1 MKKLK
6 VLVEMEKLR
15 NTNSGLGQFCLGLG
29 QALTEQGKHTALHF
43 LVPEKKKGIFGN
55 NAIYI
60 LLKNYLSFLWNK
72 PKGFDIWHCTHQES
86 KYLPYNSK
94 LILTIHDLNFLY
106 KYKGLKKR
114 LKLNALQQKV
124 NKAQA
129 IVAISQFTANEIKQ
143 HLQIDEKKLH
153 VIYNGASL
161 KSIDP
166 AELPAFLKDQK
177 YLFSI
182 GIINPKKNFH
192 VLLPLLQNK
201 PDLQLVIAGNDSHA
215 YVQEI
220 KEKALAL
227 GVLPQ
232 LHFLGMVSDE
242 LKYTLYKNCYAFVFP
257 SLSEG
262 FGLPVIEA
270 MLLGK
275 PVFLSKL
282 TCLPEIGGVEAFYW
296 DNFEAN
302 AMQTT
307 FEKGMTVYERDSG
320 KAERIKKHAKQ
331 FSWEKAAKA
340 YLELY
345 EKLYNWKS

>member
-1 MKKLK
+1 MSKIK
-6 VLVEMEKLR
+6 VLIEMEKLH

-29 QALTEQGKHTALHF
+29 QALTEQSKHTALHF
-43 LVPEKKKGIFGN
+43 LVPENKKGIFGN
-55 NAIYI
+55 KAIYE
-60 LLKNYLSFLWNK
+60 LLKNYFSFLWNK

-86 KYLPYNSK
+86 KYLPRNSK

-106 KYKGLKKR
+106 KYTGLKR
-114 LKLNALQQKV
+114 QWKLNALQRKV
-124 NKAQA
+124 NKASA

-153 VIYNGASL
+153 VIYNGVSL
-161 KSIDP
+161 KS
-166 AELPAFLKDQK
+166 ASSVVLPDFLHNQK

-192 VLLPLLQNK
+192 VLLPLLQHK
-201 PDLQLVIAGNDSHA
+201 PDLKLVIAGNDSHA
-215 YVQEI
+215 YVNLI

-227 GVLPQ
+227 GVLSQ
-232 LHFLGMVSDE
+232 LHFMGAVSDE

-270 MLLGK
+270 MLMGK

-282 TCLPEIGGVEAFYW
+282 TCLPEIGGPEAFYW

-302 AMQTT
+302 DMCAA
-307 FEKGMTVYERDSG
+307 FEKGMAVYERDSG
-320 KAERIKKHAKQ
+320 KAERMKAHAMQ

-345 EKLYNWKS
+345 DRI

>member
-1 MKKLK
+1 MKKQK
-6 VLVEMEKLR
+6 VLVEMEKLH

-29 QALTEQGKHTALHF
+29 QALTEQNKNNDLHF
-43 LVPEKKKGIFGN
+43 LVPENKVNVFGN

-72 PKGFDIWHCTHQES
+72 PKGFDVWHCTHQES
-86 KYLPYNSK
+86 KYLPPNSK

-106 KYKGLKKR
+106 KYKGLKKK
-114 LKLNALQQKV
+114 LKLNALQRKV
-124 NKAQA
+124 KSASA

-153 VIYNGASL
+153 VIYNGVSL
-161 KSIDP
+161 KSTEP
-166 AELPAFLKDQK
+166 VELPAFLKDQK

-192 VLLPLLQNK
+192 VLLPLLQHK
-201 PDLQLVIAGNDSHA
+201 PDLKLVIAGNDSHA
-215 YVQEI
+215 YVNLI
-220 KEKALAL
+220 KEKALTL
-227 GVLPQ
+227 GVLSQ
-232 LHFLGMVSDE
+232 LHFTGAVSDE

-270 MLLGK
+270 MLMGK

-296 DNFEAN
+296 DNFEEKY
-302 AMQTT
+302 MQTT
-307 FEKGMTVYERDSG
+307 FEKGMAVYESDHG
-320 KAERIKKHAKQ
+320 KAERIQQHAAQ
-331 FSWEKAAKA
+331 FSWGKAARA

-345 EKLYNWKS
+345 DGI

>member
-1 MKKLK
+1 MSKIK
-6 VLVEMEKLR
+6 VLIEMEKLH
-15 NTNSGLGQFCLGLG
+15 NLNSGLGQFCLGLG
-29 QALTEQGKHTALHF
+29 QALAQQNKSTALHF
-43 LVPEKKKGIFGN
+43 LVPENKKGIFGN
-55 NAIYI
+55 QVIYS
-60 LLKNYLSFLWNK
+60 LLRSYLSFLLNK
-72 PKGFDIWHCTHQES
+72 PKPYDVWHCTHQES
-86 KYLPYNSK
+86 KYLPSHSK

-106 KYKGLKKR
+106 KYKGLKKK
-114 LKLNALQQKV
+114 LKLNALQRKV
-124 NKAQA
+124 NKAHA

-143 HLQIDEKKLH
+143 HLQIDVKKLH

-161 KSIDP
+161 KSNEP
-166 AELPAFLKDQK
+166 AELPAILKDQK

-192 VLLPLLQNK
+192 VLLPLLQHK
-201 PDLQLVIAGNDSHA
+201 PDLKLVIAGNDNHA
-215 YVQEI
+215 YVQTI
-220 KEKALAL
+220 KEKALEL
-227 GVLPQ
+227 GVLSQ
-232 LHFLGMVSDE
+232 LHFTGAVSDE

-275 PVFLSKL
+275 PVFLSRL

-302 AMQTT
+302 HMQTT
-307 FEKGMTVYERDSG
+307 FENDMAIYARDTG
-320 KAERIKKHAKQ
+320 KAERIRQHAAQ

-345 EKLYNWKS
+345 DGI

>member
-1 MKKLK
+1 MKRVK
-6 VLVEMEKLR
+6 VLIEMEKLH
-15 NTNSGLGQFCLGLG
+15 NLNSGLGQFCLGLG
-29 QALTEQGKHTALHF
+29 QALTEQSKNKDLHF
-43 LVPEKKKGIFGN
+43 LVPENKKGIFGN

-60 LLKNYLSFLWNK
+60 LLKSYLSFFWNK
-72 PKGFDIWHCTHQES
+72 PKGFDVWHCTHQES
-86 KYLPYNSK
+86 KYLPSNNK

-106 KYKGLKKR
+106 KYKGLKKQ
-114 LKLNALQQKV
+114 LKLNALQRKV
-124 NKAQA
+124 NSASA

-153 VIYNGASL
+153 VIYNGVSL
-161 KSIDP
+161 KSTS
-166 AELPAFLKDQK
+166 AVELPPFLHNQK

-182 GIINPKKNFH
+182 GIINPKKNVH
-192 VLLPLLQNK
+192 VLLPLLQHK

-215 YVQEI
+215 YVNLI

-227 GVLPQ
+227 GVLSQ
-232 LHFLGMVSDE
+232 LHFLGTVSDE

-270 MLLGK
+270 MLMGK

-282 TCLPEIGGVEAFYW
+282 TCLPEIGGSEAFYW
-296 DNFEAN
+296 DSFEAN
-302 AMQTT
+302 EMQTT
-307 FEKGMTVYERDSG
+307 FEKGMEVYESDSR
-320 KAERIKKHAKQ
+320 KAQRIQQHAAQ

-345 EKLYNWKS
+345 DRI

>member
-1 MKKLK
+1 MKKVK
-6 VLVEMEKLR
+6 VLIEMEKLH

-29 QALTEQGKHTALHF
+29 QALTEQSKKNDLHF
-43 LVPEKKKGIFGN
+43 LVPENKANVFGN

-72 PKGFDIWHCTHQES
+72 PKGFDVWHCTHQES
-86 KYLPYNSK
+86 KYLPRNSK

-106 KYKGLKKR
+106 KYTGLKKQW
-114 LKLNALQQKV
+114 KLNALKRKV
-124 NKAQA
+124 NKAHA

-143 HLQIDEKKLH
+143 HLQIDVKKLH

-161 KSIDP
+161 KSNEP
-166 AELPAFLKDQK
+166 AELPGILKDQK
-177 YLFSI
+177 YLFCI

-192 VLLPLLQNK
+192 VLLPLLQHQ
-201 PDLQLVIAGNDSHA
+201 PDLKLVIAGNDSHD
-215 YVQEI
+215 YVNRI
-220 KEKALAL
+220 KEKALVL
-227 GVLPQ
+227 GVSAQ
-232 LHFLGMVSDE
+232 VHFMGAVTDE
-242 LKYTLYKNCYAFVFP
+242 MKYTLYKNCYAFVFP

-270 MLLGK
+270 MLMGK

-282 TCLPEIGGVEAFYW
+282 TCLPEIGGPEAFYW

-302 AMQTT
+302 DMCAA
-307 FEKGMTVYERDSG
+307 FEKGMKEYESDSG
-320 KAERIKKHAKQ
+320 KAERIQQHAAQ

-345 EKLYNWKS
+345 DGI

>member
-1 MKKLK
+1 MKEQK
-6 VLVEMEKLR
+6 VLVEMEKLH

-29 QALTEQGKHTALHF
+29 QALTEQSKHTALHF

-72 PKGFDIWHCTHQES
+72 PKGFDVWHCTHQES
-86 KYLPYNSK
+86 KYLPRNSK

-106 KYKGLKKR
+106 KYKGLKKK
-114 LKLNALQQKV
+114 LKLNALQRKV
-124 NKAQA
+124 KSASA

-153 VIYNGASL
+153 VIYNGVSL
-161 KSIDP
+161 KSTEP
-166 AELPAFLKDQK
+166 VELPAFLKDQK

-182 GIINPKKNFH
+182 GIMNPKKNFH

-201 PDLQLVIAGNDSHA
+201 PELKLVIAGNDSHD
-215 YVQEI
+215 YVNKI

-227 GVLPQ
+227 GVLSQ
-232 LHFLGMVSDE
+232 LHFMGAVSDE

-270 MLLGK
+270 MLMGK

-282 TCLPEIGGVEAFYW
+282 TCLPEIGGPEAFYW

-302 AMQTT
+302 NMREV
-307 FEKGMTVYERDSG
+307 FENGMTVYESDPG
-320 KAERIKKHAKQ
+320 KAERIQQHAAQ

-340 YLELY
+340 YLDLY
-345 EKLYNWKS
+345 DGI

>member
-1 MKKLK
+1 MKKIK
-6 VLVEMEKLR
+6 VLVEMEKLH

-29 QALTEQGKHTALHF
+29 QALTEQSISKDLHF
-43 LVPEKKKGIFGN
+43 LVPNNKKGIFGN
-55 NAIYI
+55 NVIYI
-60 LLKNYLSFLWNK
+60 LLKSYLSFLWNK

-124 NKAQA
+124 NKSSA
-129 IVAISQFTANEIKQ
+129 IVAISQFTANEIRQ
-143 HLQIDEKKLH
+143 HLKVDEKKLH

-161 KSIDP
+161 KSTS
-166 AELPAFLKDQK
+166 AVELPPFLHNQK

-201 PDLQLVIAGNDSHA
+201 PELKLVIAGNDSHT

-227 GVLPQ
+227 GVLSQ
-232 LHFLGMVSDE
+232 LHFMGAVSDE
-242 LKYTLYKNCYAFVFP
+242 LKYTFYKNCYAFVFP

-270 MLLGK
+270 MLMGK

-282 TCLPEIGGVEAFYW
+282 TCLPEIGGPEAFYW

-302 AMQTT
+302 EMCTA
-307 FEKGMTVYERDSG
+307 FEKGMAVYENDHQ
-320 KAERIKKHAKQ
+320 KADRLREYAAQ

>member
-1 MKKLK
+1 MKRIK
-6 VLVEMEKLR
+6 VLVAMEKLH
-15 NTNSGLGQFCLGLG
+15 NLNSGLGQFCLGLG
-29 QALTEQGKHTALHF
+29 EALAQQNKSTALHF
-43 LVPEKKKGIFGN
+43 LVPENKKSIFGN
-55 NAIYI
+55 HVIYI

-86 KYLPYNSK
+86 KYLPGDCK

-106 KYKGLKKR
+106 KYTGLKKQM
-114 LKLNALQQKV
+114 KLNALQRKV
-124 NKAQA
+124 NKASA

-143 HLQIDEKKLH
+143 HLKVDVKKLH
-153 VIYNGASL
+153 VIYNGAGL
-161 KSIDP
+161 KTGSEI
-166 AELPAFLKDQK
+166 ELPDYLQNQK

-192 VLLPLLQNK
+192 VLLPLLQHK
-201 PDLQLVIAGNDSHA
+201 PDLKLVISGNDAHA
-215 YVQEI
+215 YVQII
-220 KEKALAL
+220 KEKAREL
-227 GVLPQ
+227 GVLSQ
-232 LHFLGMVSDE
+232 LHFTGAVSDE

-282 TCLPEIGGVEAFYW
+282 TCLPEIGGIEAFYW

-302 AMQTT
+302 EMRAA
-307 FEKGMTVYERDSG
+307 FEKGMQAYERESG
-320 KAERIKKHAKQ
+320 KALRIKLHAEQ
-331 FSWEKAAKA
+331 FSWEKAANA
-340 YLELY
+340 YLKLY
-345 EKLYNWKS
+345 ENV

>member
-6 VLVEMEKLR
+6 VLVEMEKLH

-29 QALTEQGKHTALHF
+29 QALAVQNKNKDLHF
-43 LVPEKKKGIFGN
+43 LVPENKKGIFGN
-55 NAIYI
+55 NAIYV
-60 LLKNYLSFLWNK
+60 LLKNYFSFLWNK
-72 PKGFDIWHCTHQES
+72 PKGFDVWHCTHQES
-86 KYLPYNSK
+86 KYLPRKCK

-106 KYKGLKKR
+106 KYKGLKKK
-114 LKLNALQQKV
+114 LKLNALQRKV
-124 NKAQA
+124 NRASA
-129 IVAISQFTANEIKQ
+129 IVAISQFTANEIRQ

-153 VIYNGASL
+153 VIYNGVSL
-161 KSIDP
+161 KSTSIVEQP
-166 AELPAFLKDQK
+166 PFLHNQK

-192 VLLPLLQNK
+192 VLLPLLQYK
-201 PDLQLVIAGNDSHA
+201 PDLKLVIAGNDSHA

-220 KEKALAL
+220 KEKALSL
-227 GVLPQ
+227 GVLSQ
-232 LHFLGMVSDE
+232 LHFIGTVSDE
-242 LKYTLYKNCYAFVFP
+242 LKYTLYKDCYAFVFP

-282 TCLPEIGGVEAFYW
+282 TCLPEIGGSEAFYW
-296 DNFEAN
+296 DNFEGN
-302 AMQTT
+302 YMRKF
-307 FEKGMTVYERDSG
+307 FEKGMEVYESEPE
-320 KAERIKKHAKQ
+320 KVERIKQHAIQ

-340 YLELY
+340 YLDLY
-345 EKLYNWKS
+345 EKI

>member
-1 MKKLK
+1 
-6 VLVEMEKLR
+6 
-15 NTNSGLGQFCLGLG
+15 
-29 QALTEQGKHTALHF
+29 
-43 LVPEKKKGIFGN
+43 
-55 NAIYI
+55 
-60 LLKNYLSFLWNK
+60 
-72 PKGFDIWHCTHQES
+72 
-86 KYLPYNSK
+86 
-94 LILTIHDLNFLY
+94 
-106 KYKGLKKR
+106 
-114 LKLNALQQKV
+114 
-124 NKAQA
+124 
-129 IVAISQFTANEIKQ
+129 
-143 HLQIDEKKLH
+143 
-153 VIYNGASL
+153 
-161 KSIDP
+161 
-166 AELPAFLKDQK
+166 
-177 YLFSI
+177 
-182 GIINPKKNFH
+182 

-227 GVLPQ
+227 GVLSQ
-232 LHFLGMVSDE
+232 LHFTGAVSDE

-282 TCLPEIGGVEAFYW
+282 TCLPEIGGPEAFYW

-302 AMQTT
+302 DMCAA
-307 FEKGMTVYERDSG
+307 FEKGMMVYENNHE
-320 KAERIKKHAKQ
+320 KAECIQQHAAQ

-345 EKLYNWKS
+345 DSLE

>member
-1 MKKLK
+1 MKKIK
-6 VLVEMEKLR
+6 VLVEMQKLS

-29 QALTEQGKHTALHF
+29 QALTQQQHEHAELHF
-43 LVPEKKKGIFGN
+43 LVPENKKGVFGN
-55 NAIYI
+55 SSIYI
-60 LLKNYLSFLWNK
+60 LLKSYLSFLFNK
-72 PKGFDIWHCTHQES
+72 PKPYDIWHCTHQES
-86 KYLPYNSK
+86 KYLPSNGK

-106 KYKGLKKR
+106 KYQGLKKK
-114 LKLNALQQKV
+114 LKLHALQRKV
-124 NKAQA
+124 NKAHA

-143 HLQIDEKKLH
+143 HLQVDEKKLH

-161 KSIDP
+161 KTGSEIG
-166 AELPAFLKDQK
+166 LPGYLQNQK

-201 PDLQLVIAGNDSHA
+201 PDLQLVIAGNDSHD
-215 YVQEI
+215 YVNKI
-220 KEKALAL
+220 KEKALAM
-227 GVLPQ
+227 GVSAQ
-232 LHFLGMVSDE
+232 VHFMGAVSDE
-242 LKYTLYKNCYAFVFP
+242 MKYTLYKNCYAFVFP

-282 TCLPEIGGVEAFYW
+282 TCLPEIGGQEAFYW
-296 DNFEAN
+296 DHFDADDMREVFEN
-302 AMQTT
+302 
-307 FEKGMTVYERDSG
+307 GMKIYETDG
-320 KAERIKKHAKQ
+320 AKAERIKQHAVQ
-331 FSWEKAAKA
+331 FSWEKAARA

-345 EKLYNWKS
+345 ESILN

>member
-1 MKKLK
+1 MKRIK
-6 VLVEMEKLR
+6 VLVEMQKLH
-15 NTNSGLGQFCLGLG
+15 NLNSGLGQFCLGLG
-29 QALTEQGKHTALHF
+29 QALTEQSKNKDLHF
-43 LVPEKKKGIFGN
+43 LVPENKKGIFGN

-60 LLKNYLSFLWNK
+60 LLKSYLSFLWNK
-72 PKGFDIWHCTHQES
+72 PKGFDAWHCTHQES
-86 KYLPYNSK
+86 KYLPSQSK

-106 KYKGLKKR
+106 KYKGLKKK
-114 LKLNALQQKV
+114 LKLNALQRKV
-124 NKAQA
+124 NKASA

-166 AELPAFLKDQK
+166 AELPAFLRNKK

-192 VLLPLLQNK
+192 ALLPLLQNK
-201 PDLQLVIAGNDSHA
+201 PELKLVIAGNDSHT

-227 GVLPQ
+227 GVLSQ
-232 LHFLGMVSDE
+232 LHFMGAVSDE
-242 LKYTLYKNCYAFVFP
+242 LKYTFYKNCYAFVFP

-270 MLLGK
+270 MLMGK

-282 TCLPEIGGVEAFYW
+282 TCLPEIGGPEAFYW

-302 AMQTT
+302 NMREV
-307 FEKGMTVYERDSG
+307 FEKGMEVYESDPR
-320 KAERIKKHAKQ
+320 KAERMKVHAMQ

-340 YLELY
+340 YLDLY
-345 EKLYNWKS
+345 DGI

>member
-1 MKKLK
+1 
-6 VLVEMEKLR
+6 
-15 NTNSGLGQFCLGLG
+15 
-29 QALTEQGKHTALHF
+29 
-43 LVPEKKKGIFGN
+43 
-55 NAIYI
+55 
-60 LLKNYLSFLWNK
+60 LWNK

-124 NKAQA
+124 NKSSA
-129 IVAISQFTANEIKQ
+129 IVAISQFTANEIRQ
-143 HLQIDEKKLH
+143 HLKVDEKKLH

-161 KSIDP
+161 KSTAP
-166 AELPAFLKDQK
+166 VPLPVFLQNQK

-201 PDLQLVIAGNDSHA
+201 PDLKLVIAGNDSHS
-215 YVQEI
+215 YIQII
-220 KEKALAL
+220 KEKAIEL
-227 GVLPQ
+227 GVLAQ
-232 LHFLGMVSDE
+232 VHFMGLISDE
-242 LKYTLYKNCYAFVFP
+242 LKYTLYENCYAFVFP

-282 TCLPEIGGVEAFYW
+282 TCLPEIGGPDAFYW

-302 AMQTT
+302 EMCTA

-345 EKLYNWKS
+345 DSLELRFI

>member
-6 VLVEMEKLR
+6 VLVEMEKLH

-29 QALTEQGKHTALHF
+29 QALTEQSKHTALHF
-43 LVPEKKKGIFGN
+43 LVPENKANVFGN

-60 LLKNYLSFLWNK
+60 LLKNYFSFLWNK
-72 PKGFDIWHCTHQES
+72 PKGFDVWHCTHQES
-86 KYLPYNSK
+86 KYLPNQSK

-106 KYKGLKKR
+106 KYKGLKKK
-114 LKLNALQQKV
+114 LKLNALQRKV
-124 NKAQA
+124 NSASA

-166 AELPAFLKDQK
+166 AELPAFLQNQK

-192 VLLPLLQNK
+192 VLLPLLQHK
-201 PDLQLVIAGNDSHA
+201 PDLKLVIAGNDSHD
-215 YVQEI
+215 YVNKI

-227 GVLPQ
+227 GVSAQ
-232 LHFLGMVSDE
+232 VHFIGAVTDE
-242 LKYTLYKNCYAFVFP
+242 IKYTLYKNCYAFVFP

-270 MLLGK
+270 MLMGK

-282 TCLPEIGGVEAFYW
+282 TCLPEIGGPEAFYW

-302 AMQTT
+302 DMREV
-307 FEKGMTVYERDSG
+307 FEKGMALYESDPG
-320 KAERIKKHAKQ
+320 KAERMKAHAVQ
-331 FSWEKAAKA
+331 FSWGKAAKA

-345 EKLYNWKS
+345 DGI

>member
-1 MKKLK
+1 MKKQK
-6 VLVEMEKLR
+6 VLVEMEKMH

-29 QALTEQGKHTALHF
+29 QALTAQSKNTALHF
-43 LVPEKKKGIFGN
+43 LVPENKNGIFGN

-72 PKGFDIWHCTHQES
+72 PKGYDVWHCTHQES
-86 KYLPYNSK
+86 KYLPNQSK

-106 KYKGLKKR
+106 KYKGLKKK
-114 LKLNALQQKV
+114 LKLNALQRKV
-124 NKAQA
+124 NKAHA

-143 HLQIDEKKLH
+143 HLKIDLKKLH
-153 VIYNGASL
+153 VIYNGVSL
-161 KSIDP
+161 KSNEP
-166 AELPAFLKDQK
+166 AELPAFLQNQK

-192 VLLPLLQNK
+192 VLLPLLQHK
-201 PDLQLVIAGNDSHA
+201 PDLKLVIAGNDNHA
-215 YVQEI
+215 YVNLI
-220 KEKALAL
+220 KEKALTL
-227 GVLPQ
+227 GVLSQ
-232 LHFLGMVSDE
+232 LHFMGTVSDE

-282 TCLPEIGGVEAFYW
+282 TCLPEIGGPEAFYW

-302 AMQTT
+302 NMREV
-307 FEKGMTVYERDSG
+307 FENGMTVYESDHR
-320 KAERIKKHAKQ
+320 KAERMKVHAMQ

-345 EKLYNWKS
+345 NELYNCS